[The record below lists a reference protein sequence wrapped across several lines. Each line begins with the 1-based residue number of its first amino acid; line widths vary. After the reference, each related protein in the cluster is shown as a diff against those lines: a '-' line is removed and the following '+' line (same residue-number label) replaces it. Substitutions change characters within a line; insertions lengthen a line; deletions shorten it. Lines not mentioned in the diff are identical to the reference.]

1 MSEDAARTV
10 RRAHG
15 SLEAEVLA
23 VLHDAETALTA
34 ADVLGRLG
42 AGQLA
47 YSTVRTVLNRACDK
61 GLATR
66 TRRDGDGGR
75 GYVYAHADREPC
87 LVARRMVQALTQS
100 QADPDAILAQFADS
114 LSARDR
120 QLLLALLAG

>member
-1 MSEDAARTV
+1 MNEDAARTA

-23 VLHDAETALTA
+23 VLHDAEAALTA

-42 AGQLA
+42 AEPLA

-66 TRRDGDGGR
+66 TRRGSDR

-100 QADPDAILAQFADS
+100 QADPDVVLARFADE

-120 QLLLALLAG
+120 QRLLALLAG

>member
-1 MSEDAARTV
+1 MNEVAARTA
-10 RRAHG
+10 RRPHG

-23 VLHDAETALTA
+23 VLHDAEAALTV

-42 AGQLA
+42 AGPLA
-47 YSTVRTVLNRACDK
+47 YSTVRTVLNRACEK

-66 TRRDGDGGR
+66 ARRESDR
-75 GYVYAHADREPC
+75 GYVYVHADREPC

-100 QADPDAILAQFADS
+100 QADPDAILARFADS

-120 QLLLALLAG
+120 QRLLALLAG